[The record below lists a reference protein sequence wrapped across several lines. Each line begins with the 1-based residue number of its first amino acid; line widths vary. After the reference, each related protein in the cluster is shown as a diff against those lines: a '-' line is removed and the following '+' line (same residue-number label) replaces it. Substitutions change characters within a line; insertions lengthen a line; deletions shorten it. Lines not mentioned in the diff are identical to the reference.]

1 MADCRVKTQKEIED
15 MKDEV
20 QKNIDEYGE
29 LARAYNK
36 DRNQDLYEYYEKLY
50 GKEVAK
56 YNILLEVLR

>member
-1 MADCRVKTQKEIED
+1 MKTQQ
-15 MKDEV
+15 EV
-20 QKNIDEYGE
+20 EKLKQDVQDNIDKYGA
-29 LARAYNK
+29 LARSHNQ

>member
-1 MADCRVKTQKEIED
+1 MKTQKEIED

-20 QKNIDEYGE
+20 QKNIGKYGE

>member
-1 MADCRVKTQKEIED
+1 MKTQKEIED

-20 QKNIDEYGE
+20 QKNIGKYGE

-56 YNILLEVLR
+56 YNTLLEVLR

>member
-1 MADCRVKTQKEIED
+1 MKTQKEIED
-15 MKDEV
+15 MKDEA
-20 QKNIDEYGE
+20 QKNIDKYGE

>member
-1 MADCRVKTQKEIED
+1 MKTKKEIED

-20 QKNIDEYGE
+20 QKNIDKYGE
-29 LARAYNK
+29 LARLHNK

>member
-1 MADCRVKTQKEIED
+1 MKTEKEIEN

-20 QKNIDEYGE
+20 QKNIDKYGE
-29 LARAYNK
+29 IARVQNK
-36 DRNQDLYEYYEKLY
+36 ERNQDLYEYYEKLY

>member
-1 MADCRVKTQKEIED
+1 MKTQQ
-15 MKDEV
+15 EV
-20 QKNIDEYGE
+20 EKLKQDVQDNIDKYGA
-29 LARAYNK
+29 LARAHNK

>member
-1 MADCRVKTQKEIED
+1 MKTQQQVED
-15 MKDEV
+15 VKDEV
-20 QKNIDEYGE
+20 QKNIDKYGE
-29 LARAYNK
+29 LARSHNR